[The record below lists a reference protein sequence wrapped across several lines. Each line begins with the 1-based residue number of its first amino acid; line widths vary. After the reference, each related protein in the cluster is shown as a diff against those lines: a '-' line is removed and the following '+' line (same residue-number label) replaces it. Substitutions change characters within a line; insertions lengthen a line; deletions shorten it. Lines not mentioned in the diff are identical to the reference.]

1 MRIHGGLRLARLA
14 LPGAAAAAL
23 LSLLLQACASL
34 GLGPAEGEPML
45 RGHDPV
51 AYFTAGKPV
60 AGDPALRAEHRGLAY
75 RFASEDNRRLFITS
89 PERFVPQFGGLCAEH
104 MAYALPVEGDPA
116 VFKVVDGRLYL
127 FEDARARA
135 YFEMDQEI
143 NLRRA
148 AQYWDAEVR
157 DANRTLQYVKR
168 MLWRVPHYKSEGEL
182 ADEYARRFGRPPG

>member
-1 MRIHGGLRLARLA
+1 
-14 LPGAAAAAL
+14 
-23 LSLLLQACASL
+23 
-34 GLGPAEGEPML
+34 ML

-60 AGDPALRAEHRGLAY
+60 FGEPSLHAEHRGLAY
-75 RFASEDNRRLFITS
+75 RFASEDNRRLFISS
-89 PERFVPQFGGLCAEH
+89 PERFAPQFGGLCAEH
-104 MAYALPVEGDPA
+104 MAYALPVAGDPT

-135 YFEMDQEI
+135 YFEMDQEL

-157 DANRTLQYVKR
+157 DGNRALQYLKR
-168 MLWRVPHYKSEGEL
+168 MVWRVPHYKSEGDL